1 MVTRSTSANRCSALG
16 GRLVR
21 GWATITWCAES
32 TAALF
37 DLSRNSRRITRTV
50 YDFPDMTPARFF
62 LLIPLVVLVGVTNA
76 RAQPYE
82 RTRYE
87 GLELCRGDRTVTY
100 AMTTSGGHP
109 TAEERAAVT
118 AAFNTWN
125 QAVASCSDLVFTPGE
140 DVPHP
145 APRPLDGKM
154 LVTFRQVNCPDIVPD
169 DDACWQNE
177 SCPDKYDCWPFAPRD
192 VVEETSYF
200 QLSTGEILGTEISL
214 NNSNGM
220 LTTLDGPPCDQGV
233 IEPGCVIGDV
243 QSLVTRSIG
252 EGLGLALLTRT
263 DSTMSRVLPWGDTQK
278 RIIDPGTL
286 QGICETYP
294 RGLPTPGCVI
304 STDGGVPDGGGGV
317 PDGGGDVPDGG
328 GGVPSGDGGVLEAD
342 GGVGVP
348 DAGASPPD
356 GDGGAPS
363 KSGCTTTSS
372 VPLFGALMLLMGA
385 RRTRQRTRG

>member
-1 MVTRSTSANRCSALG
+1 MLP
-16 GRLVR
+16 
-21 GWATITWCAES
+21 
-32 TAALF
+32 
-37 DLSRNSRRITRTV
+37 SRV
-50 YDFPDMTPARFF
+50 F
-62 LLIPLVVLVGVTNA
+62 LLIPLIILFGVSSA
-76 RAQPYE
+76 WAQPYE
-82 RTRYE
+82 RTQYE

-177 SCPDKYDCWPFAPRD
+177 SCHDKYDCWPFAPRD
-192 VVEETSYF
+192 VVDETSYF
-200 QLSTGEILGTEISL
+200 RVSTGEILGTEISL

-220 LTTLDGPPCDQGV
+220 LTTLDGPPCDEGV

-294 RGLPTPGCVI
+294 RGLPTPGCII
-304 STDGGVPDGGGGV
+304 STDGGVPDGG
-317 PDGGGDVPDGG
+317 D
-328 GGVPSGDGGVLEAD
+328 GVPSGDGGVQEAD
-342 GGVGVP
+342 GGVP
-348 DAGASPPD
+348 DAGDSVPD

-372 VPLFGALMLLMGA
+372 VPLLGALMLLLGA
-385 RRTRQRTRG
+385 RRTRQRSRG